1 MCHESARPLTFESM
15 LTDPLVRMMMQADGV
30 TVQDMLSVMQ
40 VARDAVAAREMQTL
54 RRVLTAPAAM
64 NAQA

>member
-1 MCHESARPLTFESM
+1 MCQESARALTFESM

-40 VARDAVAAREMQTL
+40 VARDAVAAREMRAV
-54 RRVLTAPAAM
+54 RRVLIAPAAM